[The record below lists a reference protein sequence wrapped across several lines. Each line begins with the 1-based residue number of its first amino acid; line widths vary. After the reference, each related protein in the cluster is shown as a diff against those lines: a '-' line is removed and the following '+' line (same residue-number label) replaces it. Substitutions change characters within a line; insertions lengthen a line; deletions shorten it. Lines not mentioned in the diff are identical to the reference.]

1 MQTEPSAAPMV
12 DLESAARQMDE
23 IVAGIRDDQLD
34 AATPSDD
41 TTVAQLLGHVAGLT
55 QVFAMAARKVVD
67 DAAQQAP
74 GGASELPADWRERI
88 PRQLDDLVA
97 AWRDP
102 AAWEGQATA
111 GGVTMPAAE
120 MGVVALDELVLHG
133 WDLAVATGQPF
144 EPAPADAEVVLQFT
158 TAVAEGG
165 PDAREGLFG
174 PPVEVAADAPTFDRA
189 LGLAGRDPAWRPG
202 A

>member
-1 MQTEPSAAPMV
+1 MTTAPSEAQGL
-12 DLESAARQMDE
+12 DLESAARQME
-23 IVAGIRDDQLD
+23 ELVAGVRDDQLHEP
-34 AATPSDD
+34 TPCDD

-55 QVFAMAARKVVD
+55 LVFRLAAQKAVD
-67 DAAQQAP
+67 DATQQPP
-74 GGASELPADWRERI
+74 GGPSELPADWRERI
-88 PRQLDDLVA
+88 PRQLDALVA

-120 MGVVALDELVLHG
+120 MGVVVLDELVLHG

-144 EPAPADAEVVLQFT
+144 EPGPADAEAVLQFT
-158 TAVAEGG
+158 AAVAEAG
-165 PDAREGLFG
+165 PEAREGLFG
-174 PPVEVAADAPTFDRA
+174 PPVQVASDAPTFDRA
-189 LGLAGRDPAWRPG
+189 LGLAGRDPAWRRG